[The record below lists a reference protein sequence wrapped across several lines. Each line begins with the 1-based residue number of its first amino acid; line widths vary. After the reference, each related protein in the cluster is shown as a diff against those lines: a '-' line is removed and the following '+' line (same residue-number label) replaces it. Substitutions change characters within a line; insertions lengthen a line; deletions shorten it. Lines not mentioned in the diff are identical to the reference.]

1 MLRLIVLIITTT
13 LAVAQTTT
21 PSASASDGTDGAA
34 NPPLPSE
41 PLRVENC
48 HLHSMGCNLGFPTSW
63 DEATKED
70 AAAHA
75 REEASIHAAP
85 SINILKRNTTSLSA
99 ACDPLSTI
107 VLNQCGPNGKCDEE
121 TKICKCDE
129 FYIHELL
136 NYSGQ
141 DIAAMNNTIF
151 VYPCNYQATSKK
163 LIFFLSLF
171 LGLCGCDWCWLSV
184 GVNSAYVCLG
194 CFKFLTMGGFGIWWV
209 YDVLA
214 LYFGNGPADGWGFE
228 LYDDLTNTGVPTGL
242 TSLPVSPE
250 YVNGL

>member
-1 MLRLIVLIITTT
+1 MRLTVLIITTAF
-13 LAVAQTTT
+13 AVAQTTT
-21 PSASASDGTDGAA
+21 PSASASDGTA

-48 HLHSMGCNLGFPTSW
+48 HLHSMGCDLGFPTSW
-63 DEATKED
+63 
-70 AAAHA
+70 
-75 REEASIHAAP
+75 EEASIHAAP

-107 VLNQCGPNGKCDEE
+107 VLDQCGPNGKCDEE

-141 DIAAMNNTIF
+141 DITAMNNTIF

-163 LIFFLSLF
+163 LIFFF
-171 LGLCGCDWCWLSV
+171 VVVPGIMWLRLVLVV
-184 GVNSAYVCLG
+184 GRC
-194 CFKFLTMGGFGIWWV
+194 
-209 YDVLA
+209 
-214 LYFGNGPADGWGFE
+214 
-228 LYDDLTNTGVPTGL
+228 
-242 TSLPVSPE
+242 
-250 YVNGL
+250 